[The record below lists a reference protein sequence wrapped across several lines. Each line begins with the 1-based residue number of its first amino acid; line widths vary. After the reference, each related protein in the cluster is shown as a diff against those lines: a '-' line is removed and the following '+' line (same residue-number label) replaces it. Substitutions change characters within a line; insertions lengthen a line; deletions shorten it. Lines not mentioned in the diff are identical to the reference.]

1 MARTGDNIYKRKD
14 GRYEGRYI
22 KGYDLNGKAKLG
34 YVYGHTYSEAKDK
47 LAQCR
52 INARKWHEKINSNV
66 SLYKWVENW
75 IEKQKQIKLTT
86 KTMYYSHLRN
96 HIEGTIGK
104 IKLKNIDENIVQ
116 KFVNDLSTKYSPR
129 TVHAIFS
136 MLRSALNEAKRRK
149 YISDVCS
156 FVRLPK
162 VRKKSIRVLTK
173 DEQKRLE
180 NVISTSNN
188 RYDIGIL
195 ICLYTGI
202 RIGELCALR
211 WENID
216 LRNTTI
222 TIDKTVQRVRN
233 ANSNSKTKINF
244 DSPKSQSSSRTIPI
258 PSFLGQK
265 LMKYKRDKGYILRD
279 NGKFT
284 DTRNISR
291 RFKQLLQQADID
303 EVNFHILR
311 HTFSTRALELGF
323 DAKTLSE
330 ILGHSSVTTTLN
342 LYAHVLPEHKKKEME
357 KLNDLYKNPSE

>member
-1 MARTGDNIYKRKD
+1 M
-14 GRYEGRYI
+14 
-22 KGYDLNGKAKLG
+22 
-34 YVYGHTYSEAKDK
+34 
-47 LAQCR
+47 C
-52 INARKWHEKINSNV
+52 
-66 SLYKWVENW
+66 
-75 IEKQKQIKLTT
+75 
-86 KTMYYSHLRN
+86 
-96 HIEGTIGK
+96 
-104 IKLKNIDENIVQ
+104 
-116 KFVNDLSTKYSPR
+116 
-129 TVHAIFS
+129 
-136 MLRSALNEAKRRK
+136 
-149 YISDVCS
+149 
-156 FVRLPK
+156 
-162 VRKKSIRVLTK
+162 IR
-173 DEQKRLE
+173 D
-180 NVISTSNN
+180 S
-188 RYDIGIL
+188 DIGIL

-216 LRNTTI
+216 LRNATI
-222 TIDKTVQRVRN
+222 TINKTVQRVRN

-258 PSFLGQK
+258 PSFLVQK

-357 KLNDLYKNPSE
+357 KLNDLYKNPSA